1 MSIFFSYESQ
11 GVVYITCCLVQLV
24 RYLKFEDLICLCFV
38 FSLSAPL
45 WVIYWLPQLLFS
57 SSFQNFCKVSFFYSV
72 FSFFFSK
79 WISRIFCFQLRAQK
93 INYWLEF
100 PIVLPGP
107 WDLKCVFF
115 LLVGGSEVHEF
126 SLFPNQFVL
135 LLNKLVLSGKG
146 CWVSL
151 VLENFVVIHDFF
163 FNWGPSILFL
173 CIDGCLTITNLVSK
187 IGDFTGVCC

>member
-79 WISRIFCFQLRAQK
+79 
-93 INYWLEF
+93 
-100 PIVLPGP
+100 
-107 WDLKCVFF
+107 
-115 LLVGGSEVHEF
+115 
-126 SLFPNQFVL
+126 
-135 LLNKLVLSGKG
+135 
-146 CWVSL
+146 
-151 VLENFVVIHDFF
+151 
-163 FNWGPSILFL
+163 
-173 CIDGCLTITNLVSK
+173 
-187 IGDFTGVCC
+187 